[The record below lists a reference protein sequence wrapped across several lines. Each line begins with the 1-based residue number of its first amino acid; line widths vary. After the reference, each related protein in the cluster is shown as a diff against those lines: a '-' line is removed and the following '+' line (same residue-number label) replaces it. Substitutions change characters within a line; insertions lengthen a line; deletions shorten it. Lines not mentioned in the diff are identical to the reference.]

1 MFVRWACPLVEIGM
15 TAFVSSK
22 MPRKFSMARLLTRG
36 TGKVTRL
43 NHCLYCMLH
52 ASAEQVVHVP
62 SRGEPRSPLDTASFH
77 VRVAGLSWQDSTLH
91 GGGSL
96 SKFIRIALT
105 VSARPCC
112 SKVCPH
118 GSSYWILL
126 CAALAGL
133 QGLHVM
139 TEQTIAG
146 EFTPECYNTFLFDL
160 LRFYLTAE
168 KYVTATAR
176 TGCIVAKYEVVL
188 FIRGNS
194 VTVRGLISALRWPY
208 PCHSLARHCCKHCG
222 FFDHPVG
229 LPPLLK
235 GLWTRSLMVRS
246 GSIGM

>member
-118 GSSYWILL
+118 GSLLRTREVLL
-126 CAALAGL
+126 CPRHWLGRFFLPRLFFMSFAADTVGCGHLCEAKIL
-133 QGLHVM
+133 
-139 TEQTIAG
+139 TR
-146 EFTPECYNTFLFDL
+146 L
-160 LRFYLTAE
+160 L
-168 KYVTATAR
+168 
-176 TGCIVAKYEVVL
+176 
-188 FIRGNS
+188 NS
-194 VTVRGLISALRWPY
+194 PWYA
-208 PCHSLARHCCKHCG
+208 C
-222 FFDHPVG
+222 
-229 LPPLLK
+229 
-235 GLWTRSLMVRS
+235 
-246 GSIGM
+246 